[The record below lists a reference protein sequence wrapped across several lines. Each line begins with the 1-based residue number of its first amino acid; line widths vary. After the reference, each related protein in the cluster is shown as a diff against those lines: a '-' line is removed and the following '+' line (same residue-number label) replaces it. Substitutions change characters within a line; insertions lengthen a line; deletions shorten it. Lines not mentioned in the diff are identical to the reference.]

1 MSMLRMQADELRR
14 LAGIARGYAEVDAR
28 ENGRALLFESAEA
41 MREAADT
48 IESLRDRLQ
57 ELQGVGG
64 GECELVYGE
73 NDKGIDSW
81 FTGCGGRFAATF
93 EKGRMVHPRFC
104 QLCGGEAVER

>member
-1 MSMLRMQADELRR
+1 MSMLRMQTDELRK

-48 IESLRDRLQ
+48 IESLRNRLQ

-64 GECELVYGE
+64 WECEVTSHYYYDDYDLHE
-73 NDKGIDSW
+73 FEFS
-81 FTGCGGRFAATF
+81 CGHAYTTHEDMPYPFCPKCGRKVVD
-93 EKGRMVHPRFC
+93 E
-104 QLCGGEAVER
+104 